1 MIYDNRVHPVTRARI
16 PRGRKNGSL
25 IAIVIDNGYRARDV
39 CSTGVSTV
47 VKARLI
53 ECTLQLGLDNGR
65 WSGTLFTLPN
75 AGLYAPKIPRISS
88 VVQIR
93 ISLSLSLSLSLCTLN
108 LPLFIS
114 GTAILDSRIAR
125 RSCYLRRIVN
135 FSSASAFFATCVSW
149 IESLGTNKYAYNV
162 ADGRDASLDDF
173 SNSKIERF
181 LDKRQMRRLLRS
193 YLTSNV
199 DYFYHVRR
207 QWWNV
212 SVRIEN

>member
-1 MIYDNRVHPVTRARI
+1 MYASIRAWQW
-16 PRGRKNGSL
+16 SL
-25 IAIVIDNGYRARDV
+25 VRHALHFAECGIIRAENSENLLCCPD
-39 CSTGVSTV
+39 TN
-47 VKARLI
+47 L
-53 ECTLQLGLDNGR
+53 
-65 WSGTLFTLPN
+65 
-75 AGLYAPKIPRISS
+75 
-88 VVQIR
+88 
-93 ISLSLSLSLSLCTLN
+93 SLSLSFSLSLCTLN

-207 QWWNV
+207 QWRNV